1 MKSNLSHT
9 QSCVCQL
16 HIESLQP
23 CGRKSLAGHSLI
35 YEAFCVVETRSW
47 SERFSTEML
56 ACTSSLGRESLARI
70 FFLEYNETLH
80 REYIAASE
88 GFSTE
93 WSSKTGFVW
102 CTEVQTLAL
111 QFVFSVIRVLRD
123 TNLHSIIVNR
133 RDGGKTTLLFLT
145 LGSTFEKMRE
155 NATICVPSTCPRL

>member
-1 MKSNLSHT
+1 MEGGKEREGREGSGLKSNLSHT

-56 ACTSSLGRESLARI
+56 ACTSSLGRESFARI

-80 REYIAASE
+80 REYIVASE

-123 TNLHSIIVNR
+123 YYILQLELHSQ
-133 RDGGKTTLLFLT
+133 KP
-145 LGSTFEKMRE
+145 
-155 NATICVPSTCPRL
+155 PSTLALAL